1 VKRACYGIVFGLAL
15 AVAAAGDSP
24 LALTMKQAVELA
36 LAPEGNL
43 RLRLA
48 LEAIRKAQ
56 SRSGQARAALLPQIE
71 TSVTRDNRTVNLEA
85 FGVRFGI
92 PGTEFRTPSRVGPFT
107 VFDARA
113 AGSQTVFNLSAIRR
127 YQASR
132 LAVEAARQEG
142 DGAREAVIAQ
152 VARAYLAALRSEAR
166 LEAARAN
173 VRLAERLLAL
183 AENQK
188 AAGAGTGIDVT
199 RARVQL
205 SSERQLLLQ
214 AENERDRAHLELLR
228 AMNLPLDTRL
238 ELTDRLE
245 LHPLEEVSPEQALA
259 RALAARPD
267 WRAQRERERAAA
279 AGDSAARWERLP
291 SLAAFGNYGTIGSAL
306 DHNFP
311 TRTYGVSLRLPL
323 FDGGRLEAR
332 RAESASELRQEQI
345 RTRDLRAQIELE
357 IRLALDA
364 LRSAREQVRVA
375 DEGLELAR
383 QELEQAERRFAAGVA
398 AGIELA
404 DAQSRL
410 ARARDYRIA
419 ALFAH
424 ESARLDFGQAV
435 GAAADMIP

>member
-1 VKRACYGIVFGLAL
+1 MAL
-15 AVAAAGDSP
+15 FAAAAGPP
-24 LALTMKQAVELA
+24 LTLTMRQAVERA
-36 LAPEGNL
+36 LAPEGSL
-43 RLRLA
+43 GLQLA
-48 LEAIRKAQ
+48 LEAVRQAE
-56 SRSGQARAALLPQIE
+56 SRAGQARSALLPQIE

-85 FGVRFGI
+85 FGVRFAI

-113 AGSQTVFNLSAIRR
+113 TGSQTVFNFSAVRR
-127 YQASR
+127 YQAAR
-132 LAVEAARQEG
+132 LTANAARGES
-142 DGAREAVIAQ
+142 DSARDTVAAQ

-188 AAGAGTGIDVT
+188 VAGTGTGIDVT

-205 SSERQLLLQ
+205 ASERQLLLV
-214 AENERDRAHLELLR
+214 AENERTRAHLELLR

-238 ELTDRLE
+238 ELADRLAF
-245 LHPLEEVSPEQALA
+245 HALEEISPEQALR
-259 RALAARPD
+259 RALEARPD

-279 AGDSAARWERLP
+279 LSDSAARWERLP
-291 SLAAFGNYGTIGSAL
+291 SLAAFGNYGTIGNAI

-311 TRTYGVSLRLPL
+311 TRTYGVSLRLPV

-332 RAESASELRQEQI
+332 RADSASLVRQEQI
-345 RTRDLRAQIELE
+345 RTRELRARIELE
-357 IRLALDA
+357 VRLALDA

-375 DEGLELAR
+375 EEGLELAR

-398 AGIELA
+398 TGVEVT
-404 DAQSRL
+404 DAQNRL
-410 ARARDYRIA
+410 ARARDYQIA

-424 ESARLDFGQAV
+424 ESARLDFGHAL
-435 GAAADMIP
+435 GATLDMIP